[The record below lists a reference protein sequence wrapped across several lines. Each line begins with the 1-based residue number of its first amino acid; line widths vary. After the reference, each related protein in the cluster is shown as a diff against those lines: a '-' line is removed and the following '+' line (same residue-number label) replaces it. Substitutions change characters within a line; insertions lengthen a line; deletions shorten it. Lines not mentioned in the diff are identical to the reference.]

1 MADITTTSTSG
12 MPSWVQPYAQGF
24 LNRAQT
30 VADSP
35 YQAFT
40 GQRVADMAPWQQQGL
55 QAQAQRA
62 MSGSPV
68 MNQAN
73 LGLTHMMQGGG
84 QAAAN
89 AYGPVQAQSNPYG
102 YAQAVG
108 NQYGQVQPTAN
119 QFGYAQTVN
128 NQYGPVQATANQYG
142 YAQAVN
148 NQYGPVQA
156 QSNAYA
162 GSNPYLQQSIDA
174 TLGDVSRNW
183 NNIQK
188 PQWDSA
194 MQRSGSF
201 GNSGIAQANQMAQSD
216 MQRNMGN
223 IASGM
228 RMQDYTQQQQLGEA
242 AANRNLQA
250 SQFNASM
257 GDAAAARATQLNQYN
272 AGLGES
278 AASRALQ
285 AGQFNASMG
294 DAAAA
299 RASQMNQF
307 NAGLGES
314 AALRALQA
322 GQFNASMGDAA
333 AARASQMNQFN
344 AGLGES
350 AAARAMQAG
359 QFNATMG
366 ENYAG
371 RQDSMFNQ
379 GQGRALSALGM
390 APQYAQQ
397 DYNDISQ
404 LQQAGGAYQGQN
416 QRLLDNQY
424 AQFLESRN
432 YPQQQLDIMGNAL
445 GRSYGQTN
453 TTTQPGPS
461 TGSQLVG
468 GALTG
473 AGLYNLLFG
482 GG

>member
-1 MADITTTSTSG
+1 MADITTTSTSA
-12 MPSWVQPYAQGF
+12 MPSFVMPYAQGY
-24 LNRAQT
+24 LQRAQQ

-40 GQRVADMAPWQQQGL
+40 GQRVADMAPWQNQAY

-68 MNQAN
+68 MNAANQA
-73 LGLTHMMQGGG
+73 LPQMFQGGG
-84 QAAAN
+84 TAAQN
-89 AYGPVQAQSNPYG
+89 PYGPVQAAANPYG
-102 YAQAVG
+102 YAQ
-108 NQYGQVQPTAN
+108 
-119 QFGYAQTVN
+119 TVS
-128 NQYGPVQATANQYG
+128 
-142 YAQAVN
+142 

-156 QSNAYA
+156 QANPYA
-162 GSNPYLQQSIDA
+162 GSNPYLQQSIDS
-174 TLGDVSRNW
+174 TLGDVTRNW
-183 NNIQK
+183 NNVQK
-188 PQWDSA
+188 PQWDTS

-242 AANRNLQA
+242 AANRN
-250 SQFNASM
+250 
-257 GDAAAARATQLNQYN
+257 
-272 AGLGES
+272 
-278 AASRALQ
+278 
-285 AGQFNASMG
+285 
-294 DAAAA
+294 
-299 RASQMNQF
+299 
-307 NAGLGES
+307 
-314 AALRALQA
+314 LQA

-390 APQYAQQ
+390 APAFAQQ
-397 DYNDISQ
+397 DYTDINQ
-404 LQQAGGAYQGQN
+404 LQQAGAAYQGQN

-424 AQFLESRN
+424 MQFLESRN
-432 YPQQQLDIMGNAL
+432 FPREQLDVMGNAL

-453 TTTQPGPS
+453 TTTQPGAS
-461 TGSQLVG
+461 TGSQIVG

-482 GG
+482 GK